1 MLSLLEGGSVRAPGT
16 MIMQRGTLTHLPLS
30 PIALLPDLPSILR
43 QTTPSCA
50 IKLGTGHPIKP
61 AAHSPNRKCQPS
73 KSASC
78 RESTAQLSRPN
89 GPSRDSSKSP
99 LPALSSVL
107 SWSPSS
113 ISWALESGWSLPL
126 SSSKPASPKPA
137 GTVELDTQNYTGM
150 AHGEDQASCNPH
162 IQPQLC
168 SAPPPQS
175 LWGCDQAPQQ
185 HRDIDRIK
193 PKHKLKQS
201 STSNTQDGGE
211 GEKGR
216 GQNQN

>member
-1 MLSLLEGGSVRAPGT
+1 MVQWGHQGPWRCSEV
-16 MIMQRGTLTHLPLS
+16 HS
-30 PIALLPDLPSILR
+30 PICLCHPLHCCLIFQAYWSRPHRAVPLNIP
-43 QTTPSCA
+43 
-50 IKLGTGHPIKP
+50 GTGHPVKP

-89 GPSRDSSKSP
+89 GPSRDSSKNP

-107 SWSPSS
+107 SWSSSS

-137 GTVELDTQNYTGM
+137 GTVEPDTQNYTGM

-201 STSNTQDGGE
+201 STSSTRDGGE

-216 GQNQN
+216 GQSQN